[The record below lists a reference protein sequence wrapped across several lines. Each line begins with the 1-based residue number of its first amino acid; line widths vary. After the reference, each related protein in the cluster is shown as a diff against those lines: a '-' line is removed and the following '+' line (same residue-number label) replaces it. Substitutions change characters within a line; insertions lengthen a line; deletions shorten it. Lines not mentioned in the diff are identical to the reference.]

1 MRQEKQRGRG
11 ENGPVPGGG
20 IHGRRGFL
28 DTGQPPLR
36 AERHW
41 GVSGCPAWF
50 PRVGLEAAA
59 AAAVALAA
67 VERRGR
73 VRA

>member
-28 DTGQPPLR
+28 DTGQPPLQ

-67 VERRGR
+67 VEGRGR
-73 VRA
+73 VRV